1 MASFMAWLFLGGA
14 FISFFAI
21 VIPFRPYANRWAA
34 FAGFVGFFI
43 LFFITL
49 RDQRTDAEKANYRLT
64 AELERQCA
72 KAVSAQAKFRTEV
85 DFSWDISH
93 KKIGKRRILQGRVK
107 LMNGLGI
114 MIPHVYI
121 CAFEDDRLTEAIV
134 RAG

>member
-1 MASFMAWLFLGGA
+1 MAFFMAWLFLCGA

-21 VIPFRPYANRWAA
+21 IIPFWPYANRWASL
-34 FAGFVGFFI
+34 AGFVGFLI
-43 LFFITL
+43 LALITSEYIG
-49 RDQRTDAEKANYRLT
+49 TDAEKANYRLT